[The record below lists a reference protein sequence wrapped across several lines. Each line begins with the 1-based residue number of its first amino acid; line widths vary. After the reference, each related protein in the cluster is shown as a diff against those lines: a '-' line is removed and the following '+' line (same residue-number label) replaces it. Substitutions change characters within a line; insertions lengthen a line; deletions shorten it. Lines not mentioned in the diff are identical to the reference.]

1 MFTDPMIGR
10 QLANFHIERII
21 QRGGMAQVYYGLD
34 VKLQRPVAIKII
46 DTFYRE
52 NPSYARRFIEE
63 ARMVATWSHENIIRI
78 YYADDENELYYFVME
93 YLDGSDLGAVLLDCT
108 RRGVFIP
115 YEEVIRIGRGI
126 AAALDY
132 AHERGVIHRDVK
144 PSNVMIAKDGRIVL
158 MDFGLALSVHGG
170 SIGEAFGTPQYIAP
184 EQANRS
190 ADAVPQSDLYSLG
203 VILYELLTGTIPFDD
218 PSAAALVVQHLLHA
232 PPIPSEIN
240 PSLHPAV
247 DKVLLKALA
256 KKPADRFQSGSEMI
270 KVLEEVLLHSD
281 RAESLPALPPMP
293 VGLGVDPVESA
304 DESDLE
310 QSVKPKIV
318 GRPSSQERQFNWL
331 LAGVLLVGL
340 MVMLVITWLSWQQF
354 GNQTEGIAAATT
366 TLSVS
371 SLPTTTVTP
380 VPATEIAAPIVL
392 TSTNTATFTPT
403 PTNTPSAT
411 PATTRTHTPTPMLT
425 PTPSLTPSKT
435 VPAPLSEG
443 HQIQLFYDE
452 NSFYLL
458 NAEAESIAIGLISFE
473 AIDSRTGQSAPF
485 LFSGRLWS
493 GFFDEL
499 EEGNC
504 VRIETVEGPTWMR
517 PQECAEYNATVTP
530 ANEASDLV
538 FWLTRSNV
546 SQFTVLWLGE
556 EVGRC
561 QTHLGVCQVFLPE

>member
-1 MFTDPMIGR
+1 MFTDPLIGR
-10 QLANFHIERII
+10 QLANFRIERII

-46 DTFYRE
+46 DAFYRE
-52 NPSYARRFIEE
+52 TPSYARRFIEE

-93 YLDGSDLGAVLLDCT
+93 YLDGSDLGALLLDYT

-115 YEEVIRIGRGI
+115 YEEVLRIGQGI

-144 PSNVMIAKDGRIVL
+144 PSNVMIANDGRIVL
-158 MDFGLALSVHGG
+158 MDFGLALSIHGG

-218 PSAAALVVQHLLHA
+218 PSAAALVVQHLLH
-232 PPIPSEIN
+232 PPPVPSDIN
-240 PSLHPAV
+240 PSLQPPV
-247 DKVLLKALA
+247 DTVLLKALS
-256 KKPADRFQSGSEMI
+256 KKPAERFQSGSELMRA
-270 KVLEEVLLHSD
+270 LEEALLHSAQ
-281 RAESLPALPPMP
+281 AESLPTLPPMP
-293 VGLGVDPVESA
+293 VGLDVGAFAPTDEMDPEERAKAKPVE
-304 DESDLE
+304 
-310 QSVKPKIV
+310 
-318 GRPSSQERQFNWL
+318 RPSSQERQFNWL
-331 LAGVLLVGL
+331 LAGILVVGL
-340 MVMLVITWLSWQQF
+340 MVMLTITWLSWREF
-354 GNQTEGIAAATT
+354 SNGPEEVAAVTT
-366 TLSVS
+366 TVPAST
-371 SLPTTTVTP
+371 LPTTTPTS
-380 VPATEIAAPIVL
+380 VPATEIAAPVVL
-392 TSTNTATFTPT
+392 TIINTITFTPT

-411 PATTRTHTPTPMLT
+411 PTDTATPVPTS
-425 PTPSLTPSKT
+425 TPSLTPSMT
-435 VPAPLSEG
+435 VPAPLSDG

-452 NSFYLL
+452 HSFYLR
-458 NAEAESIAIGLISFE
+458 NAEAESVSIGLISFE
-473 AIDSRTGQSAPF
+473 SIDSRTGQPAPY

-561 QTHLGVCQVFLPE
+561 QTHLGVCQVYLPE